1 VLGLAILVAGSLDAQ
16 TPRLTNRAAETRFVD
31 SILARM
37 TVAEKLGQL
46 NQVSGAGNPTGPGG
60 GERAQRME
68 QLRRGGI
75 GSFLNIIGADTT
87 RALQRIAVEQSRTH
101 IPVIFALDVIH
112 GMRTI
117 FPVPLGEAAS
127 WDPLAAERAAR
138 IAATEA
144 AAMGIDWTFAPMVD
158 IARDPRWGRIVEG
171 AGEDTYLGAQFAAA
185 RVRGFQGTD
194 LRAHDAIAATAKHFA
209 AYGAA
214 EGGRDYNVAEVSERT
229 LRDVYLPPFHAA
241 VCAGAATFMASFNE
255 ISGVPSHA
263 NHHLLTD
270 ILRSEWKYDGLVV
283 SDWTGIWELINHGV
297 AADSAQAGEL
307 ALHAGVDMDMVS
319 EIYARVLPRSAA
331 AKRINMAELDEA
343 VRRALRLKYRLGLF
357 SDPYGRRNAERERTE
372 ILTAANRDAAR
383 QSARR
388 SIVLLKNDHNA
399 LPLRRDIASLA
410 VIGALAADSTVV
422 LGNWG
427 AIGRREDAVP
437 VLDGIRH
444 AVSVQTTVSYAR
456 GASPTSEDTTGIAE
470 AVRVARA
477 ADVVILVVGE
487 TGEMSAEAESRSTL
501 ALPGAQQQLADAIAA
516 TGKPVIAVLLNGRPL
531 SIERLQETMPAIL
544 ETWFLGVEHGNA
556 VADVLF
562 GDANPGG
569 KLPVTVPRAVGQVPI
584 YYNHKNTGRPPVA
597 TEKYTSKYW
606 DIPYTPLYPFGFGLS
621 YTTFSVSAPRLS
633 ATTIAPND
641 SLRVEFDVANT
652 GQRAGDEVAQLY
664 IRDDVGSVTRPVMEL
679 RRFQRVTLAPGQRTT
694 IRWSLGMGDLA
705 FYDVAMR
712 RVAEPG
718 TFRVFV
724 GTSSADTQS
733 AAFRLSGTTSVPVAD
748 KCQ

>member
-1 VLGLAILVAGSLDAQ
+1 VLGLAILVAGSLGAQ
-16 TPRLTNRAAETRFVD
+16 APRLTNRAAETRFVD

-87 RALQRIAVEQSRTH
+87 RALQRIAVEQSRMH
-101 IPVIFALDVIH
+101 IPLVFALDVIH

-127 WDPLAAERAAR
+127 WDPLTAQRAAR
-138 IAATEA
+138 IAASEA

-171 AGEDTYLGAQFAAA
+171 AGEDPYLGAQFAAA
-185 RVRGFQGTD
+185 RVRGFQGSD
-194 LRAHDAIAATAKHFA
+194 LRAPNAIAASVKHFA

-214 EGGRDYNVAEVSERT
+214 EGGRDYNVAELSERT

-241 VCAGAATFMASFNE
+241 ACAGAATFMASFNE

-263 NHHLLTD
+263 NRHLLTD

-307 ALHAGVDMDMVS
+307 ALHAGVDIDMVS

-343 VRRALRLKYRLGLF
+343 VRRMLRLKYRLGLF

-383 QSARR
+383 QSAQR
-388 SIVLLKNDHNA
+388 SIVLLKNDRNA

-410 VIGALAADSTVV
+410 VIGALAADSAVV

-427 AIGRREDAVP
+427 AIGRRDDAVS
-437 VLDGIRH
+437 VLDGIRR
-444 AVSVQTTVSYAR
+444 AVSVQTTVTYSR
-456 GASPTSEDTTGIAE
+456 GASPTSDDTAGVAE

-501 ALPGAQQQLADAIAA
+501 GLPGAQQQLADAIAA

-531 SIERLQETMPAIL
+531 SVERLQQTMPAIL
-544 ETWFLGVEHGNA
+544 ETWFLGIEHGNA

-621 YTTFSVSAPRLS
+621 YTTFNVSAPRLS

-641 SLRVEFDVANT
+641 SLRVEVDVANT
-652 GQRAGDEVAQLY
+652 GQRAGDEVVQLY

-679 RRFQRVTLAPGQRTT
+679 RRFQRVTLTPGQRTT

-705 FYDVAMR
+705 FYDLAMR

-724 GTSSADTQS
+724 GTSSADNQS
-733 AAFRLSGTTSVPVAD
+733 AAFRLSGTNSVVVAD
-748 KCQ
+748 RCQ

>member
-1 VLGLAILVAGSLDAQ
+1 VVGLALLGASPLGAQ
-16 TPRLTNRAAETRFVD
+16 APRLTNRAAETRFVD
-31 SILARM
+31 SVLARM
-37 TVAEKLGQL
+37 TIAEKLGQL

-75 GSFLNIIGADTT
+75 GSFLNIVGADTT
-87 RALQRIAVEQSRTH
+87 RALQRIAVEQSRLH
-101 IPVIFALDVIH
+101 IPVAFALDVIH

-117 FPVPLGEAAS
+117 FPVPLAEAAS
-127 WDPLAAERAAR
+127 WDLLTTERAAH
-138 IAATEA
+138 IAASEA

-158 IARDPRWGRIVEG
+158 IARDPRWGRVVEG
-171 AGEDTYLGAQFAAA
+171 AGEDPYLGAQFAAA

-194 LRAHDAIAATAKHFA
+194 LRAPDAIAATAKHFA

-229 LRDVYLPPFHAA
+229 LRDVYLQPFHAA
-241 VCAGAATFMASFNE
+241 ACAGAATFMASFNE
-255 ISGVPSHA
+255 IAGVPSHA

-270 ILRSEWKYDGLVV
+270 ILRNEWKYDGLVV

-307 ALHAGVDMDMVS
+307 ALHAGVDIDMVS

-331 AKRINMAELDEA
+331 ARRINMAELDEA
-343 VRRALRLKYRLGLF
+343 VRRVLRLKYRLGLF
-357 SDPYGRRNAERERTE
+357 SDPYGRRSAQRERTE

-399 LPLRRDIASLA
+399 LPLRRDIGSLA
-410 VIGALAADSTVV
+410 VIGALAADSAVV

-427 AIGRREDAVP
+427 AIGRPEDAVS

-444 AVSVQTTVSYAR
+444 AVSVEATVTYAR
-456 GASPTSEDTTGIAE
+456 GASPTSDDTAGIAE

-501 ALPGAQQQLADAIAA
+501 ALPGAQQQLADAISA

-531 SIERLQETMPAIL
+531 SIERLQQTVPAIL

-562 GDANPGG
+562 GDVNPGG

-641 SLRVEFDVANT
+641 SLRVELDVANT

-705 FYDVAMR
+705 FYDLAMR

-724 GTSSADTQS
+724 GTSSAATQS
-733 AAFRLSGTTSVPVAD
+733 AAFRLSGTSSVPTAD
-748 KCQ
+748 RCQ